1 MLTVIIFYNKQFR
14 RAQRRKTLNNRANR
28 LNHRVFWFMT
38 SSTGLMLW
46 PFCKISRPDKQL
58 VLQTIGQSDLKK
70 LVGEEYR
77 SAKIYYLSHFFKYIF
92 HHFSCRIHFWCKINF
107 DLYQLWIVFMMNKKN
122 YSSYKHWNFIIKNFV
137 LNLILLFFYNKN
149 IQT

>member
-1 MLTVIIFYNKQFR
+1 MHSEEKRWTTGPTG
-14 RAQRRKTLNNRANR
+14 KTAGFSGSWPVPPVWCYGRFARFPGRTNN
-28 LNHRVFWFMT
+28 WF
-38 SSTGLMLW
+38 
-46 PFCKISRPDKQL
+46 
-58 VLQTIGQSDLKK
+58 LQTIGQSDLKK

-107 DLYQLWIVFMMNKKN
+107 ELYQLWIVFMMNKKN